1 MGSARGGG
9 AGHTG
14 RCGRA
19 VPPPTTLLC
28 GLRPESRNFW
38 FTCGFFFNSLQG
50 LVVCGVHH
58 QMGVPTVCVQGGASQ
73 GETLFPSLT
82 TVLTPH
88 VGFPAPASPPVS
100 RTPAGVPQLSSLLT
114 PSPQCQCRPLSQKT
128 APPSPQRPALGGS
141 PVPHTSVQFGYEWA
155 SHHSLLGSGS
165 VLEQLTELRGRLTVL
180 RVS

>member
-58 QMGVPTVCVQGGASQ
+58 QMGVPTVCVQGGTSQ

-100 RTPAGVPQLSSLLT
+100 EDPSRGPTAQLTSDTISPVSVQTLVPKDCSPLT
-114 PSPQCQCRPLSQKT
+114 PEASTWRVP
-128 APPSPQRPALGGS
+128 GS
-141 PVPHTSVQFGYEWA
+141 PHFCPIW
-155 SHHSLLGSGS
+155 L
-165 VLEQLTELRGRLTVL
+165 
-180 RVS
+180 

>member
-1 MGSARGGG
+1 MYLLPVVTHTCGRRGAAAGRSSPTWPHSEGEHVRICMRFSNFPESLGVVTAGPVSGWQSPAMRSARGGG

-14 RCGRA
+14 CCGRA
-19 VPPPTTLLC
+19 VPPPTTLLS

-73 GETLFPSLT
+73 GETLFPPLT
-82 TVLTPH
+82 TVLTPD

-100 RTPAGVPQLSSLLT
+100 EDPSRGSRSS
-114 PSPQCQCRPLSQKT
+114 
-128 APPSPQRPALGGS
+128 A
-141 PVPHTSVQFGYEWA
+141 HF
-155 SHHSLLGSGS
+155 
-165 VLEQLTELRGRLTVL
+165 
-180 RVS
+180 